1 MKDVQSM
8 LGVWDHLLDAITANS
23 YDCLMAIKKN
33 YREIK
38 ASCFTAEKLMVTQ

>member
-23 YDCLMAIKKN
+23 YDCLMAIKK
-33 YREIK
+33 RI
-38 ASCFTAEKLMVTQ
+38 TGKLKPVVSLQRS